1 MWLYIWENVDDVT
14 DGWHYHHDGGVVVVA
29 PDLESARAL
38 LPEACGARTHDP
50 DAMYRVDGNPP
61 AEGVFV
67 SQRRVLLEVGLQP

>member
-1 MWLYIWENVDDVT
+1 MGTEEKPMWLYIWENVDDVT

-61 AEGVFV
+61 PNVF
-67 SQRRVLLEVGLQP
+67 LFPNAGCC